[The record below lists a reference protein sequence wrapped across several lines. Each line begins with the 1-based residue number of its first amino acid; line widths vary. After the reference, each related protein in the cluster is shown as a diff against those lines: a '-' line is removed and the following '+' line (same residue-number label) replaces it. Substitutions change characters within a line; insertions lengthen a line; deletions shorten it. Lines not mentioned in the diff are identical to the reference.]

1 MTIAASPVSEEL
13 KQIKSSE
20 YNKIIKILS
29 PKAAPAWSDKAI
41 YKTTLIKTFST
52 ESRDGKLRFARFRQK
67 TVIDKGLSVPKQK
80 RTKSATFF

>member
-41 YKTTLIKTFST
+41 YKTTLIK
-52 ESRDGKLRFARFRQK
+52 RFRQNREM
-67 TVIDKGLSVPKQK
+67 VNFASLVLDKRQ
-80 RTKSATFF
+80 

>member
-29 PKAAPAWSDKAI
+29 PKAARLEHKAI
-41 YKTTLIKTFST
+41 YKTTS
-52 ESRDGKLRFARFRQK
+52 
-67 TVIDKGLSVPKQK
+67 
-80 RTKSATFF
+80 